1 MDWGVMSI
9 YIGYKLLEIISKLT
23 NLCSISWSTL
33 HIYFINLIKFTE
45 GHFDLLFMR
54 WVSYSRQKDFPLD
67 FCLNSSYVPRTM
79 ELDTLVCIINAPMT
93 QHSFIFTSTLSY
105 QKTYTRTRKSRS
117 LSLPHIPTL
126 CSLTLCSPITVAE
139 IAISRQLPQIGFL
152 NWWQTQRSAHCGA
165 QFVLE
170 LQLRPASLPPYN
182 YAERMKCT

>member
-1 MDWGVMSI
+1 MIM
-9 YIGYKLLEIISKLT
+9 
-23 NLCSISWSTL
+23 
-33 HIYFINLIKFTE
+33 H
-45 GHFDLLFMR
+45 
-54 WVSYSRQKDFPLD
+54 WVLYSRQTDFSLD
-67 FCLNSSYVPRTM
+67 FCLNFSYVARTM

-93 QHSFIFTSTLSY
+93 QHSFTFTSTLSY

-117 LSLPHIPTL
+117 LSLPLSLSLSLTPSLWL
-126 CSLTLCSPITVAE
+126 CLTLCSPITVAE

-170 LQLRPASLPPYN
+170 LQQKQLRPGCLPPYN